1 MQVET
6 AIQVISSGIVVVVN
20 CLTVCIGIRT
30 CRDLHR
36 RIRALE
42 ARSIEPPQVMYMQVR
57 PDYYHPPPSAPMPVT
72 YDPV

>member
-1 MQVET
+1 MQGET
-6 AIQVISSGIVVVVN
+6 IVQLIAAGIVVVVN
-20 CLTVCIGIRT
+20 CMTVGIGMRAI
-30 CRDLHR
+30 RDLHR